1 MCEEWKIP
9 RKSHFHSSELILFPR
24 FPGNG
29 NDFFGNPE
37 EKSQKLISICSN
49 FPKNEGK
56 SKKWECSGNEEFSG
70 KISYS
75 AGIWRDW
82 EKDFPNCPI
91 RGNEPFSSKV
101 TVWTSLVRNEY
112 LSKLSRSKW
121 ADFTHF
127 ESIIFNLHNKCFL
140 TSKVRLL
147 VVNVVWENIFF

>member
-82 EKDFPNCPI
+82 EKDYKIVQFAGMSHFHPKLRFEHLWLGTNICQNWVDQNDLI
-91 RGNEPFSSKV
+91 LLILKALFSIFITNV
-101 TVWTSLVRNEY
+101 SLPQRWDY
-112 LSKLSRSKW
+112 
-121 ADFTHF
+121 
-127 ESIIFNLHNKCFL
+127 
-140 TSKVRLL
+140 
-147 VVNVVWENIFF
+147 